1 MRFELLLYDFHLLSV
16 AVRLC
21 SVPLYFIIKSLQRL
35 LGATSLVDHAEDV

>member
-16 AVRLC
+16 AMRLC
-21 SVPLYFIIKSLQRL
+21 GIPLDFIIESQQRL